1 MTKFETIGIN
11 RQYDS
16 TSKYEANKSFN
27 HSCNCCCNK
36 GMRIECDKCSIAY
49 VHNLIIAYFDDNKE
63 E

>member
-1 MTKFETIGIN
+1 MTKFEQIGVN

-16 TSKYEANKSFN
+16 TNKSFN

>member
-1 MTKFETIGIN
+1 MTKFEQIGVN

-16 TSKYEANKSFN
+16 ANKYEANKSFN

>member
-1 MTKFETIGIN
+1 MTKFEQIGVN

-16 TSKYEANKSFN
+16 TNKYEANKSFN
-27 HSCNCCCNK
+27 HSCNK

>member
-1 MTKFETIGIN
+1 MTKFETIGVN

-16 TSKYEANKSFN
+16 TNKYEANKSFN